1 MSDRFGKISIDPVT
15 PAIPAVE
22 PPQKPLPPLS
32 PKTSKVKKQS
42 SHRRRNGAFIWL
54 ASLGILFGL
63 YNLIGF
69 FAVPYYLKT
78 FLTEKFNKD
87 SGMILTVGS
96 IAFNPLTFHFSVTHT
111 KIASTTDDSSL
122 VDLET
127 LSADLAPF
135 SLLRMDLVCNTV
147 TLSDL
152 ILNITREENGS
163 YNFAKLIQQKKEG
176 GGSEIL
182 NFSDLPFLF
191 SLNNIALNNGKILF
205 LDLPTGKT
213 HTMEKIRLDLPT
225 FSNIPFQANQYL
237 QPRFSAIINGSP
249 VELTGQAQL
258 GDAPNEVTTLSCSL
272 HALDLPLYAE
282 YLPFNLPLL
291 FTGGK
296 AEGKIDLLFNPT
308 SVQDDRLSLSFE
320 FQLTETDLQS
330 VDETVFISS
339 PATEVKGKLQPL
351 AKTVV
356 FSKISSHNPVVQ
368 SVGPSLLSS
377 FETLFKKDKKDLPNN
392 KILETPATSPANFS
406 LAIEE
411 LLIKEGTFHFWK
423 DKDAKQP
430 ETTWD
435 NLLVTVNKYS
445 SIDSSEE
452 KKEAGSFSISGGK
465 PETSTFTW
473 QGNLTSLK
481 HLEGTLRLNKKT
493 FKELLL
499 TLGAYQDL
507 DVTGTADL
515 NGYLSIT
522 FPEDSKATLGFNL
535 SKAEIVVEDFQL
547 LDDKIAVLS
556 APFLHISSLA
566 TAYKTIHFG
575 NISIENGAVIL
586 PLARIPDVFKQFVA
600 GKYLVQNIDFTGS
613 TTLVFDAKGKK
624 KSVYQDISL
633 KAKDLDSPEKAKDN
647 FSLSATTA
655 GEGKI
660 EGHGDLR
667 IAPFS
672 LNVEAE
678 FRSLPAIEVFPV
690 LTNSSLLNS
699 LSGTLAGKGSLSFP
713 KKSFSG
719 ELQLTRTTLRQSA
732 DSLFAWSDMLLHDVN
747 YTSEPFHIGFTQAI
761 ITEPQ
766 FTWQIHSNDSSPMH
780 QFASFLQQHLDPPG
794 NHTPPENETTKVTS
808 PSVDIKEI
816 QLHKGKILIHDTR
829 LKPAWKEEIT
839 DFSGTLTNIQSTTP
853 GINSP
858 FSFSGKLQESP
869 FTLNGEMDVFLKEE
883 NGKFHMN
890 LDECPLAL
898 FQKQLAPMTDID
910 LSSGSFNLLFDGA
923 VQNDSFKNSGTLSF
937 SQVKSLSLKSDTAL
951 ALALLTDQD
960 EGFQLN
966 FDFARTAPLGKTIFL
981 EEILSFFQ
989 TKVVKASVSPMLLA
1003 SGDFSDLIGNESA
1016 EFEPGKTT
1024 LTDKG
1029 REVVARYAIL
1039 LATHPRLGLELSN
1052 GLDKDIDAPAIKE
1065 HLEIQEQIR
1074 VEGENQK
1081 RFAAWQEEK
1090 ALFDQKVAEQQ
1101 KKSAGKV
1108 KPPSDLSNQPAMLK
1122 EYIPLQ
1128 AKKININDTM
1138 LLDLAKNR
1146 SQWLSQYLIEQL
1158 AIAPERLTIIPLKK
1172 ISSSQSEQAA
1182 TGTKLSLTAM
1192 K

>member
-1 MSDRFGKISIDPVT
+1 MPDRFGKISIDPVT
-15 PAIPAVE
+15 PATPAVE
-22 PPQKPLPPLS
+22 PPQKPVPPLS
-32 PKTSKVKKQS
+32 PKTSKVKKKS
-42 SHRRRNGAFIWL
+42 SHRKRNGVFIWL
-54 ASLGILFGL
+54 AVLGIIFGL
-63 YNLIGF
+63 YNFTGF

-87 SGMILTVGS
+87 SGMTLTVGS
-96 IAFNPLTFHFSVTHT
+96 ISFNPLTFHFSVNNA
-111 KIASTTDDSSL
+111 KIVTTDNDLPL
-122 VDLET
+122 VDLKT

-163 YNFAKLIQQKKEG
+163 YNFAQLVQQKKEG

-191 SLNNIALNNGKILF
+191 SLNNIALNNGKIAF

-213 HTMEKIRLDLPT
+213 HTMEKIQLDLPT

-282 YLPFNLPLL
+282 YLPFNLPLF

-308 SVQDDRLSLSFE
+308 STQDDRLSLSFE

-330 VDETVFISS
+330 SDETVFISS

-351 AKTVV
+351 AKTIV

-368 SVGPSLLSS
+368 SVGNSLLSS
-377 FETLFKKDKKDLPNN
+377 FDALFKKEKKNLQNG
-392 KILETPATSPANFS
+392 KIPGTPVASTNNFS
-406 LAIEE
+406 FAIDE

-430 ETTWD
+430 ETTWE

-445 SIDSSEE
+445 TIDSSEE
-452 KKEAGSFSISGGK
+452 KKEAGSFSISGGRS
-465 PETSTFTW
+465 ETPSFTW
-473 QGNLTSLK
+473 QGNLTSPK
-481 HLEGTLRLNKKT
+481 HLEGTLRLNKKP

-507 DVTGTADL
+507 DVTGIADL
-515 NGYLSIT
+515 NGHLSIT
-522 FPEDSKATLGFNL
+522 LPEDSQATLDYNL

-547 LDDKIAVLS
+547 LDDKIAVLA
-556 APFLHISSLA
+556 APFLHITSLA

-575 NISIENGAVIL
+575 NVSVENGAMVL
-586 PLARIPDVFKQFVA
+586 PLARIPDIFKQFVA
-600 GKYLVQNIDFTGS
+600 GKYLVQNIDFTGR
-613 TTLVFDAKGKK
+613 TTLVLDGKGKQ

-647 FSLSATTA
+647 FSLSAKTA
-655 GEGKI
+655 GEGI
-660 EGHGDLR
+660 INGHGDLR

-672 LNVEAE
+672 LNVETE
-678 FRSLPAIEVFPV
+678 FNSLPATDVFPI
-690 LTNSSLLNS
+690 LTNSPFLND
-699 LSGTLAGKGSLSFP
+699 LSATLAGKGSVSFP

-719 ELQLTRTTLRQSA
+719 ELQLTQATLRKSP
-732 DSLFAWSDMLLHDVN
+732 DSLFAWGDMLLHDVN
-747 YTSEPFHIGFTQAI
+747 YTSEPFHFGFAQAI
-761 ITEPQ
+761 ISQPQ
-766 FTWQIHSNDSSPMH
+766 FTWQIHSKDSSPMH
-780 QFASFLQQHLDPPG
+780 QFASFLQQHLAPTDSPPS
-794 NHTPPENETTKVTS
+794 PENETPNITS
-808 PSVDIKEI
+808 PSVDIKEVQI
-816 QLHKGKILIHDTR
+816 HQGKILINDTR
-829 LKPAWKEEIT
+829 LKPTWKGEIT
-839 DFSGTLTNIQSTTP
+839 DFSGTITNIQSTTP

-858 FSFSGKLQESP
+858 FSFSGKLQEAP
-869 FTLNGEMDVFLKEE
+869 FTLAGETDVFLKEE
-883 NGKFHMN
+883 NGKFQIS
-890 LDECPLAL
+890 LDDCPLSS
-898 FQKQLAPMTDID
+898 FQKQLAPMTDVD
-910 LSSGSFNLLFDGA
+910 VSSGSFNLLFDGSA
-923 VQNDSFKNSGTLSF
+923 HNGSFKNSGTLFF
-937 SQVKSLSLKSDTAL
+937 SQVKPLSVKSDTAL

-960 EGFQLN
+960 DKFQLD
-966 FDFARTAPLGKTIFL
+966 FDFARTAPLGKTVFL

-989 TKVVKASVSPMLLA
+989 TKVVKASVSPLLLA

-1016 EFEPGKTT
+1016 EFEPGKAT

-1029 REVVARYAIL
+1029 KEIVARYAL
-1039 LATHPRLGLELSN
+1039 LLSTHPRLALELSN
-1052 GLDKDIDAPAIKE
+1052 GIDKDIDAPAIKE
-1065 HLEIQEQIR
+1065 HLETQEQMR

-1101 KKSAGKV
+1101 KKLSDKGK
-1108 KPPSDLSNQPAMLK
+1108 PSDLANQPAILK

-1128 AKKININDTM
+1128 AKKVSVNDTI

-1146 SQWLSQYLIEQL
+1146 SQWLSQYLTEQL
-1158 AIAPERLTIIPLKK
+1158 AIAPERLTSIPLKK
-1172 ISSSQSEQAA
+1172 ITSSQSEQTTA
-1182 TGTKLSLTAM
+1182 GIKLSLTVM
-1192 K
+1192 Q